1 MSKRLT
7 IRLTGSEWEALERKA
22 RDRPLSTYAREQLLG
37 GDAKPRKAHRR
48 PKADEILLAQILAT
62 LGQSELPK
70 SMRTI
75 ADATQEGTVAQGGDL
90 LLNLRAACLTIEKI
104 RHDLTTALGIK
115 PQ

>member
-7 IRLTGSEWEALERKA
+7 IRFTDAEWDALERKA
-22 RDRPLSTYAREQLLG
+22 RNRPISTYAREKLLG
-37 GDAKPRKAHRR
+37 SAANSRKAQRR
-48 PKADEILLAQILAT
+48 PKAEDILLAQILAT

-70 SMRTI
+70 SMRNI
-75 ADATQEGTVAQGGDL
+75 ADATLEGTVIQDGDL

-115 PQ
+115 PE

>member
-7 IRLTGSEWEALERKA
+7 IRLTDSEWDVLERKA
-22 RDRPLSTYAREQLLG
+22 RNRPLSTYAREQLLG
-37 GDAKPRKAHRR
+37 GDARPRKAQRR
-48 PKADEILLAQILAT
+48 PKADDILLAQILAK

-75 ADATQEGTVAQGGDL
+75 ADATQEGTVVQDGDL
-90 LLNLRAACLTIEKI
+90 LLSLHAACLAIEKI
-104 RHDLTTALGIK
+104 RHDLTNALGIK